1 MEEEEGQEQGTRLV
15 VTVPDG
21 VEAGQA
27 LLVEAP
33 GGRELSVEVPEG
45 LGPGDQLEVWVSDE
59 EGEDGMAELEESASA
74 SEAPEPQAQGPE
86 ELAAAQAQLNTSLG
100 DLEQARAD
108 VSGAVEKAREQER
121 LRTASEAEAARY
133 GAQRAQRVQLNCVQ

>member
-33 GGRELSVEVPEG
+33 GGRELSVEGPEG
-45 LGPGDQLEVWVSDE
+45 LGPGDQLEVWGSDE

-86 ELAAAQAQLNTSLG
+86 ELAAAQA
-100 DLEQARAD
+100 
-108 VSGAVEKAREQER
+108 
-121 LRTASEAEAARY
+121 
-133 GAQRAQRVQLNCVQ
+133 